1 VSLKITIVSKHPP
14 GGRCTLYAGYAEVLA
29 RHLGAEVVVEFT
41 DVADA
46 HAGGYPSF
54 ILDGEQLLPADGV
67 ILMPAEVC
75 GAVGAH
81 GLAVDALLGLVEALE
96 APLDRMMDEAG

>member
-1 VSLKITIVSKHPP
+1 MRVHIISRHPP

-29 RHLGAEVVVEFT
+29 RHLGAEVSVCCT

-46 HAGGYPSF
+46 HAGGYPSL
-54 ILDGEQLLPADGV
+54 ILNGETLLPADGV
-67 ILMPAEVC
+67 ILMPADLC
-75 GAVGAH
+75 GAVEAQG
-81 GLAVDALLGLVEALE
+81 VSDDALLGLIEALE